1 MAKKKK
7 AKKAGNSKWGAQVL
21 ALFGLVTA
29 FVFMP
34 TTAMM
39 VIAMLPTIAAGFSD
53 RIRGETRALTIGAM
67 NVAGCT
73 PFLLQLWT
81 SGHNLDNALS
91 IISDPLTIVVVYSAA
106 GVGWI
111 IDWATA
117 GMVATIMQQSGVRR
131 LADIK
136 ARQAALVERWGP
148 EVTGDLP
155 LDPYGFPVEA
165 VADDDTVADSA
176 ARRA

>member
-1 MAKKKK
+1 MGKKKK
-7 AKKAGNSKWGAQVL
+7 KLKGGRRGGALGLQVM
-21 ALFGLVTA
+21 ALCGLVTA

-34 TTAMM
+34 TTAMLC
-39 VIAMLPTIAAGFSD
+39 IAMLPTLAAGLSD

-67 NVAGCT
+67 NIAGAT
-73 PFLLQLWT
+73 PFLLNLWST
-81 SGHNLDNALS
+81 GHNLDNALS
-91 IISDPLTIVVVYSAA
+91 IIMEPRTIIVVYSAA

-111 IDWATA
+111 IDWAVA
-117 GMVATIMQQSGVRR
+117 GVVATIMLQGGTKR

-136 ARQAALVERWGP
+136 ERQAALVERWGP

-155 LDPYGFPVEA
+155 LDTYGFPLEA
-165 VADDDTVADSA
+165 VDDEDEPE